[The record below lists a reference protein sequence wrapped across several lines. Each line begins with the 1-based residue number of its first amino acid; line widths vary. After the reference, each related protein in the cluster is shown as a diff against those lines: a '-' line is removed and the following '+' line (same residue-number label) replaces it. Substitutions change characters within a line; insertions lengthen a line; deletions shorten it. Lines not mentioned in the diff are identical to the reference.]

1 MAKDRKARDEARITV
16 IALANMTAAI
26 VDAMR
31 DANVPNHVV
40 HTFLDC
46 FDDLNSFALHGAPAI
61 ILGDIVEIV
70 RATVAHND

>member
-31 DANVPNHVV
+31 DAEVPNHVV

-46 FDDLNSFALHGAPAI
+46 FDDLNSFALHGAPAVV
-61 ILGDIVEIV
+61 LGDIVEII
-70 RATVAHND
+70 RASVAHND